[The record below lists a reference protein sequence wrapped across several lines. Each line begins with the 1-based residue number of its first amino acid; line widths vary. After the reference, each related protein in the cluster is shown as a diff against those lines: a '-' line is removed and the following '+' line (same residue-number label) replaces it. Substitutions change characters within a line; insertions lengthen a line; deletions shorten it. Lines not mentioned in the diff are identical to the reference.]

1 MSISLATQLHHEVL
15 LSLAEEI
22 GQTVN
27 WLTEQES
34 PPPLDQIRGRIQTL
48 REAATIAGMN
58 SVEGIL
64 DDLDRTLISQD
75 KTEPQNQIEKSNQV
89 LHSLSDLITSLVKSA
104 AEKELAWIEEINA
117 AKTKLTQVAG
127 DLNKNLNHMSENIM
141 LIDACAAAQSSHE
154 RSRLLAQLGKH
165 LKTESDQQ
173 RTYCSRIQDIRS
185 SLSKALR
192 LMVDELSG
200 IHGVEI
206 TTPLAHLPEL
216 AREHGRQKGRPV
228 SLLTRFG
235 NIKVNIRQLEPLSR
249 VLECLVN
256 DILEN
261 RLQSP
266 RERKKAG
273 KATVGT
279 IRLSADKDANLLQV
293 VIEDDGLTQ
302 HSDPKLTKQAIQDL
316 SDLNARLLSEAATD
330 HSRCLRL
337 QVPIWHSTCEVIL
350 VESAVGQVLVPL
362 SIVAEVFTAKNPPDD
377 DLQPIPLARRATD
390 DSQYENGLIL
400 KVADWSGVLKA
411 NTLGSH
417 FRVVPTPVKDDD
429 PDWAIAKVCDQD
441 SERPILHPL
450 MYVDLKED
458 QQCLFPTSH

>member
-27 WLTEQES
+27 WLSEQES
-34 PPPLDQIRGRIQTL
+34 PPPVDQIRVRIQTL

-64 DDLDRTLISQD
+64 DDLDRTLVSQV
-75 KTEPQNQIEKSNQV
+75 KTKPETQIEQSNQV
-89 LHSLSDLITSLVKSA
+89 LHGLSDLITSLVKSA
-104 AEKELAWIEEINA
+104 AEKELAWIDQINS
-117 AKTKLTQVAG
+117 AKKKLTQVAG

-141 LIDACAAAQSSHE
+141 LIDACAAAQTSQE

-165 LKTESDQQ
+165 LKKESDQQ
-173 RTYCSRIQDIRS
+173 RTYCSRIQDIHS

-192 LMVDELSG
+192 LMIGELSG

-206 TTPLAHLPEL
+206 ATSLAHLPEL
-216 AREHGRQKGRPV
+216 AREHGRKKGRPV
-228 SLLTRFG
+228 SLLTRLG
-235 NIKVNIRQLEPLSR
+235 NIKVNVRQIEPLSR
-249 VLECLVN
+249 VLECLIS

-261 RLQSP
+261 SLQSP

-279 IRLSADKDANLLQV
+279 IRLSAEQDANLLQI
-293 VIEDDGLTQ
+293 VIEDDGLVQ
-302 HSDPKLTKQAIQDL
+302 RPDPKLTKQAVNDL
-316 SDLNARLLSEAATD
+316 SEMKARLLIENATAD
-330 HSRCLRL
+330 NRCLRL
-337 QVPIWHSTCEVIL
+337 QVPVWHSTCEVIL

-362 SIVAEVFTAKNPPDD
+362 SIVAEVFTAKNPPDA
-377 DLQPIPLARRATD
+377 DLRPIPLARRATD

-400 KVADWSGVLKA
+400 KIGDWCGVIKA
-411 NTLGSH
+411 NTVGSH
-417 FRVVPTPVKDDD
+417 FRVVPTPVKNDD